1 VTFRTWNTASLVL
14 LSCTITVLAQSLL
27 PAAQTEKV
35 ARIEH
40 GGDFRPRLQL
50 LVSNFAQVELPVLVE
65 AEAVATQIFAEAGVE
80 AIWTN
85 CPDHQEC
92 GGEKKGPE
100 FRIRILSQ
108 GKGIVTH
115 DLLGFA
121 IPCEQSPD
129 PCRFYVFYAPIDDLA
144 ERCHVRPGH
153 VLGQVVT
160 HEVGHAL
167 LGANAHAVS
176 GIMQAILPN
185 ADLEHML
192 YFTPGEARRMRAHL
206 LASSRANFH
215 GTTVN

>member
-1 VTFRTWNTASLVL
+1 MTFRTWNTASLVL
-14 LSCTITVLAQSLL
+14 LSCTITVLTQSLL

-40 GGDFRPRLQL
+40 GGDFRPRLPL

-65 AEAVATQIFAEAGVE
+65 AEAVATQIFAKAGVE

-115 DLLGFA
+115 DRWD
-121 IPCEQSPD
+121 SPSLATK
-129 PCRFYVFYAPIDDLA
+129 APILA
-144 ERCHVRPGH
+144 GSIFSMHLSMTSPR
-153 VLGQVVT
+153 
-160 HEVGHAL
+160 
-167 LGANAHAVS
+167 
-176 GIMQAILPN
+176 GIMSDQVMSW
-185 ADLEHML
+185 D
-192 YFTPGEARRMRAHL
+192 R
-206 LASSRANFH
+206 
-215 GTTVN
+215 

>member
-1 VTFRTWNTASLVL
+1 MTSRSWNTASLVL
-14 LSCTITVLAQSLL
+14 LSCTITVLTQSLL

-40 GGDFRPRLQL
+40 GGDFRARLPL

-121 IPCEQSPD
+121 IPCGQRPD

-144 ERCHVRPGH
+144 ERYHVRPGH
-153 VLGQVVT
+153 VLGQVIT

-176 GIMQAILPN
+176 GIMQARLPN

-192 YFTPGEARRMRAHL
+192 YFTPGQAKRLQVDLCARSGA
-206 LASSRANFH
+206 
-215 GTTVN
+215 GYK

>member
-1 VTFRTWNTASLVL
+1 VIFRTWNTASLVL